1 MSMLLRHE
9 RVMMAITVMLD
20 VAFHGGRTSPVSAA
34 WIAVRLGATRRGM
47 EPLLQALARAGLLDS
62 LRGPRGGY
70 RLARPARRI
79 SLAEIAA
86 AAAPGEPAE
95 PPSEG
100 LLARAV
106 IEPLREEL
114 DARLRE
120 HLATLSLEA
129 LLERAATAGLH
140 PPRNETISFV
150 I

>member
-20 VAFHGGRTSPVSAA
+20 VAFHGGRTRTVSAA
-34 WIAVRLGATRRGM
+34 EIAERLGATRRGM
-47 EPLLQALARAGLLDS
+47 EPLLQALARAALLDS

-86 AAAPGEPAE
+86 ASAPGEPAE
-95 PPSEG
+95 PMSEG
-100 LLARAV
+100 LLATSV
-106 IEPLREEL
+106 IAPLREEL

-120 HLATLSLEA
+120 HLATLSLQT
-129 LLERAATAGLH
+129 LLDRAATAGLR
-140 PPRNETISFV
+140 PPQSETISFV

>member
-1 MSMLLRHE
+1 MLLRHE

-20 VAFHGGRTSPVSAA
+20 VAFHGGRTRTVSAA
-34 WIAVRLGATRRGM
+34 EIAERLGATRRGM
-47 EPLLQALARAGLLDS
+47 EPLLQALARAALLDS

-86 AAAPGEPAE
+86 ASAPGEPAE
-95 PPSEG
+95 PMSEG
-100 LLARAV
+100 LLATSV
-106 IEPLREEL
+106 IAPLREEL

-120 HLATLSLEA
+120 HLATLSLQT
-129 LLERAATAGLH
+129 LLDRAATAGLR
-140 PPRNETISFV
+140 PPQSETISFV